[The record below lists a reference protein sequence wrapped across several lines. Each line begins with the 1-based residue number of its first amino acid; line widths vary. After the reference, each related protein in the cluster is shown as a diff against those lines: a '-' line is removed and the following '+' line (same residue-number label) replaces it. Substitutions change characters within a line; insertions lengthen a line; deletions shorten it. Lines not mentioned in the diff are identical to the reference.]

1 MSTAVRFSNRPLAIA
16 LAAVLVLVPAFQRA
30 AHAQSTPPVRVGD
43 FPDQVARAK
52 RQIVMGGATVERR
65 EREERV
71 RAYRRLMKL
80 RKQGKPGVR
89 VRPVSPDEQG
99 VLPGDR
105 SGPPVR
111 VQLPAGVSS
120 INAIPTNVPVNN
132 RTGDTAPATQAE
144 EGIAMLGGYGVA
156 AWNEGNNFASG
167 IDAQQVATT
176 INGGATWTD
185 IGVPPK
191 PVGGTWASDPVV
203 TVNEKTGT
211 FYYCGLIDFI
221 GTAQNGIAFVS
232 GSFSG
237 GVFVWG
243 TPRIV
248 RYALNSAIG
257 FDKQWMAADSS
268 NGNLYVSYT
277 TFEAQANIVFQR
289 STNGGA
295 SWDPPNTMNTDPT
308 SPDYVQGSRP
318 VVGPNG
324 EVYVVW
330 TQFGKVTY
338 EDFMKLRKSTNAGVS
353 FGSET
358 LISNTYTNYGTGSPG
373 FNRDH
378 GVIFP
383 SIAVD
388 RSTGP
393 HRGRVYV
400 TWNETVNWYEDLLSY
415 AGARAEVENNGSSG
429 TATPFTIGQQLTGSI
444 SSLTDLD
451 YFSFSAIQGKTY
463 IFWAHVVPAGLKYT
477 MRIYCTNGVE
487 RLNYGGSTSAP
498 GYQGYNVW
506 TCPVSGTY
514 YFRMGALGTTSGM
527 GTGPYTVET
536 GIDVPTSADR
546 ARDARDAIVAYSD
559 DGTSWSNFV
568 RPNDDAALYDEYLSE
583 VAVSTEGYVYSL
595 WYDYRDSPA
604 GTCGGVANIHLTRST
619 DGGATWAANQR
630 ITTSATDFTT
640 AGTNLQPNMGDYN
653 GMQGGANIIMA
664 WADGRMG
671 DVDVWGATVLAA
683 PALVCPAPPTAYAG
697 TTFNLTFNVQNQ
709 NVMFTN
715 DYSTTLTVD
724 QPTWTITPASQGATL
739 APGTSTNLTFA
750 VTVPAGSPTTVGNM
764 CFNVSALNGGLVA
777 SCCGAVTVNYVTGVP
792 PAGGAAFALG
802 GAWPNPARGA
812 GFSISFSLPDGAPA
826 TLELLDLNG
835 RRLLSREVGGMG
847 AGSHVLPLQRES
859 AGLAA
864 GIYVVRLS
872 QSGRSASSKVVLVK

>member
-1 MSTAVRFSNRPLAIA
+1 MPTAVRFTHRPFALA
-16 LAAVLVLVPAFQRA
+16 LAAALVLVPAVQRA
-30 AHAQSTPPVRVGD
+30 AHAQSTAPVRVGD

-52 RQIVMGGATVERR
+52 REIIMRGAKNERR

-80 RKQGKPGVR
+80 QKQGKPGVR
-89 VRPVSPDEQG
+89 VRPVSPDEEG

-144 EGIAMLGGYGVA
+144 EGIAMLNGYGVA
-156 AWNEGNNFASG
+156 AWNEGNNFAFG
-167 IDAQQVATT
+167 TDAQQAATT

-211 FYYCGLIDFI
+211 FYYCGLIDFL
-221 GTAQNGIAFVS
+221 GVAQNGIAIVP

-243 TPRIV
+243 TPRTV
-248 RYALNSAIG
+248 RTGPNSAIG
-257 FDKQWMAADSS
+257 FDKQWVVADSS
-268 NGNLYVSYT
+268 NGNLYMSYT
-277 TFEAQANIVFQR
+277 TFGTKDTIIYQR
-289 STNGGA
+289 STNGGVN
-295 SWDPPNTMNTDPT
+295 WDLPMIMNTDPA
-308 SPDYVQGSRP
+308 SYDYVQGSRP
-318 VVGPNG
+318 AVGPNG

-330 TQFGKVTY
+330 SQFGLIDVDY
-338 EDFMKLRKSTNAGVS
+338 MKLRKSTNAGVS
-353 FGSET
+353 FSGET
-358 LISNTYTNYGTGSPG
+358 LISSIYTNYGTGSPG

-383 SIAVD
+383 AIAVD

-400 TWNETVNWYEDLLSY
+400 TWNETVNWYEDPL
-415 AGARAEVENNGSSG
+415 GGVVKAEVESNNSFG
-429 TATPFTIGQQLTGSI
+429 TATAFTPGQTLTGSI
-444 SSLTDLD
+444 STISDLD
-451 YFSFSAIQGKTY
+451 YFSFSATQGKTY
-463 IFWAHVVPAGLKYT
+463 IFYAHNIAAGLKYT
-477 MRIYCTNGVE
+477 MRIYCTDAVE
-487 RLNYGGSTSAP
+487 RLTFGGSTSSP
-498 GYQGYNVW
+498 GFAGFTVW

-514 YFRMGALGTTSGM
+514 YFRMGGLLVSGG
-527 GTGPYTVET
+527 GTGSYQVET
-536 GIDVPTSADR
+536 GIDIPSGADR

-559 DGTSWSNFV
+559 DGTFWSNFV
-568 RPNDDAALYDEYLSE
+568 RPNDDVALYDEYLSE

-604 GTCGGVANIHLTRST
+604 GTCGGVANIHLSRST
-619 DGGATWAANQR
+619 DGGASWAANQK
-630 ITTSATDFTT
+630 ITTTATNFTT

-653 GMQGGANIIMA
+653 GMQGGAAIIMA

-671 DVDVWGATVLAA
+671 DVDVWGATLLAA
-683 PALVCPAPPTAYAG
+683 PGLVCPAPPTVDAG

-715 DYSTTLTVD
+715 SYSTTLTCD

-739 APGTSTNLTFA
+739 APGFSTNLTYA
-750 VTVPAGSPTTVGNM
+750 VTVPAGSPSAVGNV
-764 CFNVSALNGGLVA
+764 CFAVTALNGGLVA
-777 SCCGAVTVNYVTGVP
+777 SCCRPVMVNFVTGVP
-792 PAGGAAFALG
+792 AAGGAAFALG

-835 RRLLSREVGGMG
+835 RRILSREVGGLG
-847 AGSHVLPLQRES
+847 AGSHVWPLQRES

-872 QSGRSASSKVVLVK
+872 QSGRSATSKVVLVK